1 MAGIADFLDSLIGG
15 FDLICYSLAIGSL
28 FWGLF
33 VLRPWHSPRQ
43 FPTDLRH
50 THRPWQYQDGYSTLL
65 LQKTIA
71 LIYKGAFWL
80 SAAQLFKII
89 LKVWLMTA
97 VLERSPFPEFAET
110 TQFIGGIVRMT
121 LTLFLATYCYRYLS
135 KNPFSKQHWIIAT
148 IVALPMIIS
157 GAWLVHGAGRFENQY
172 LLMTLTVIHQLA
184 AAAWIGGVFQLVN
197 LWLLRNRN
205 QITAGLWP
213 LLLKRFSMFGI
224 ASVTMILISGLPI
237 AWQYI
242 DSWNGLIGTGY
253 GNLLLVKI
261 TLLAIALGFAWL
273 NKSAV
278 LEFGFSGNNH
288 ALNNRVPY
296 YIEAETFILITLLF
310 TAASLA
316 SQPPAIDIPSLTAS
330 WQEVLG
336 TFRPQIPMTNS
347 PTHTALIAGEAGRVA
362 IVGQVPS
369 LAATEWSNYNHN
381 IAGIFLTVM
390 SFFAMLSYVRKPGFE
405 HFKYWP
411 LGFVGL
417 GIFLFFRSD
426 AESWP
431 LGPIGFWDSTFNNGE
446 VLQHRI
452 ATLLVFVLGIMELS
466 ARITKNP
473 NSKLPFVFPLLAAF
487 GGLMLLTHSHVGFQ
501 AKSAFLI
508 QVGHTTMGI
517 FSLILACGRWLEL
530 KLDNPSKDITRDGVY
545 AASLSGT
552 GAAITRDG
560 VYAASLSG
568 TGAAIV
574 KDGGNID
581 DYREQAWQP
590 SLAVSKIAGFISV
603 AALFQIGIILM
614 FYREP
619 LY

>member
-33 VLRPWHSPRQ
+33 VLRPWNNNA
-43 FPTDLRH
+43 
-50 THRPWQYQDGYSTLL
+50 GYNAVL

-80 SAAQLFKII
+80 AAAQLFKII
-89 LKVWLMTA
+89 LKVWLMAT
-97 VLERSPFPEFAET
+97 VLQRSPFPEFAET
-110 TQFIGGIVRMT
+110 TQFIGGIVRMI

-135 KNPFSKQHWIIAT
+135 KKPFSKQHWISAT

-184 AAAWIGGVFQLVN
+184 AAAWIGGVFQLIN
-197 LWLLRNRN
+197 LWLLSNKN
-205 QITAGLWP
+205 QINAGLWP
-213 LLLKRFSMFGI
+213 LLLKRFSTFGI
-224 ASVTMILISGLPI
+224 ASVAMILISGLPI

-288 ALNNRVPY
+288 ALNNRLPY

-336 TFRPQIPMTNS
+336 TFRPQIPMTSS

-466 ARITKNP
+466 ARITKKP

-501 AKSAFLI
+501 AKSTFLI

-530 KLDNPSKDITRDGVY
+530 KLDNPSKDIARDGVY

-552 GAAITRDG
+552 GAAI
-560 VYAASLSG
+560 A
-568 TGAAIV
+568 

-581 DYREQAWQP
+581 DYREQ